1 MTLKKMEDKTPIS
14 RFREFLEAR
23 EYIESFE
30 NYEEDDVFAAIDYM
44 LIHKEYHYLLRMILE
59 HCQKPGI
66 ERLSSYVFAR
76 LDCLKREEDQKLLQQ
91 LLLCKNNSIGKNVF
105 TYILSCCEFMDVGK
119 LFQEYPISRQELQ
132 HLLEYG
138 DCESIRMYAEQIY
151 DDLFERLRILEEF
164 FELYHRKSEND

>member
-1 MTLKKMEDKTPIS
+1 MALKKIEDKTPIS

-30 NYEEDDVFAAIDYM
+30 KHEEDDVFAAIDYM

-66 ERLSSYVFAR
+66 EKLSSYVFAR
-76 LDCLKREEDQKLLQQ
+76 LDCLKREEDKKLLQQ
-91 LLLCKNNSIGKNVF
+91 LLLCKNNGIGKNVF
-105 TYILSCCEFMDVGK
+105 TYILSCCEFMDVERLLK
-119 LFQEYPISRQELQ
+119 EYPISGEELQ
-132 HLLEYG
+132 GLLEYG
-138 DCESIRMYAEQIY
+138 DCQSVRRFAEKLH

-164 FELYHRKSEND
+164 FELYHRKSENE